1 MRLLFIYFY
10 KNFGTF
16 EKGSIIHL
24 SKKYKFTL
32 DKEKSTQNEFY
43 FNKEENPNFIEHF
56 YSKNIDIGVLIGENG
71 TGKSVLLNSIRDK
84 KNEYSICVYE
94 ENIKHKQIVN
104 SLFEIKTNNIFSIET
119 KKGIL
124 IENNK
129 ILKKDLNYIYYTSI
143 IDTSDNDIKS
153 DYNISNRNFLTKY
166 DNFPLNN
173 RLAIVEND
181 DIHRYINFSKNS
193 KLDYVKID
201 KLKLYCSE
209 TYFDEIKEKLIFEYK
224 EELFGFLI
232 QNINLS
238 KNDKVIKEIIN
249 RLKKDQIED
258 LYFEIIYN
266 DNFIYLFKNK
276 DSLLEKQYVAIFKI
290 IKKISSKYENY
301 GILINEFIEN
311 IQKHDFFKELVNLL
325 SDFLENSLF
334 IRKYDILI
342 LKNSEENIFDDL
354 NMYINNSLNRVDLEK
369 LLFNFIQR
377 SSNKNFARD
386 MLAED
391 FEFFI
396 YLIIDRLK
404 DNILQKLLINFKQD
418 IFSIG
423 YKKRERTNEEKRF
436 KNIINKNF
444 LFYLI
449 NYQKEKED
457 SQYRNLIF
465 LVDLRIM
472 REFVIEAVRK
482 KFFKSQYL
490 VNNFKI
496 DLNKDIFLSNYLES
510 FTKDIINISEDVNI
524 VKLLFNLSFRK
535 YSHQF
540 HFNQKLKLQTVLN
553 ILMFLDNPINK
564 FKEFKELDELNIIK
578 ELDEHFN
585 IFTRVSNILE
595 EPIEKE
601 NDEVITELKDNFFD
615 TYKLIIENFI
625 KPFTYELYP
634 PLSSG
639 QKAILF
645 IFARINDAIQKIN
658 QKNSNK
664 NILLLLDEADLKLH
678 LEWQRKFVFDLVEFL
693 NSYPNNKFYVLY
705 ATHSPM
711 ILSDITNDRVV
722 FLKKKDDKYSED
734 KQDFDKS
741 TFGANIYDIYS
752 NSFFVDD
759 FMGKFAQNKIN
770 EVIKIIDEYK
780 KKKEKNPDEFM
791 PNEKALDN
799 LKIVKSIGEPLLRNK
814 LEDEI
819 KSLVKDDI
827 MEIVNNLKDMKNEEI
842 EKELEKY
849 SQFTQTKVLMKLLEI
864 RK

>member
-10 KNFGTF
+10 KDFGTF

-32 DKEKSTQNEFY
+32 DKEKSTPNEFY
-43 FNKEENPNFIEHF
+43 FNKEENPNLIEDF

-71 TGKSVLLNSIRDK
+71 TGKSVLLNSIRDIN
-84 KNEYSICVYE
+84 NEYSISVYE
-94 ENIKHKQIVN
+94 EKSQFFSITNQKQI
-104 SLFEIKTNNIFSIET
+104 F
-119 KKGIL
+119 
-124 IENNK
+124 IENQK
-129 ILKKDLNYIYYTSI
+129 ITKEELNYIYYTSL
-143 IDTSDNDIKS
+143 IDAFDNDINDK
-153 DYNISNRNFLTKY
+153 YNISNRALLRKH
-166 DNFPLNN
+166 DDLPLSN
-173 RLAIVEND
+173 RLSLIEND
-181 DIHRYINFSKNS
+181 DIHKYINFSKNS

-224 EELFGFLI
+224 EELFKFLI
-232 QNINLS
+232 QDINLT
-238 KNDKVIKEIIN
+238 KNDKVIKEIVYH
-249 RLKKDQIED
+249 LKRDEIED
-258 LYFEIIYN
+258 LYFEIIYD
-266 DNFIYLFKNK
+266 DNFLYTFRNK
-276 DSLLEKQYVAIFKI
+276 DILLEKQYEAIFKTI
-290 IKKISSKYENY
+290 RKNFSKYENY

-311 IQKHDFFKELVNLL
+311 IQEHDFFKKLENLL
-325 SDFLENSLF
+325 SDFLENLLF
-334 IRKYDILI
+334 IRKYDILT

-386 MLAED
+386 VLAED

-396 YLIIDRLK
+396 YLIIDKLK

-423 YKKRERTNEEKRF
+423 YKKREITNEEKKF

-472 REFVIEAVRK
+472 REFVIEAVRNK
-482 KFFKSQYL
+482 LFKSQYL

-496 DLNKDIFLSNYLES
+496 DLNKDIFLSNYLEI
-510 FTKDIINISEDVNI
+510 FTKDIINICEDVNI
-524 VKLLFNLSFRK
+524 VKLLFNLSFHK
-535 YSHQF
+535 YTHQF
-540 HFNQKLKLQTVLN
+540 SSNQKLKLQTVLN

-564 FKEFKELDELNIIK
+564 FKESKKFDELNIIK
-578 ELDEHFN
+578 ELDAHFN

-595 EPIEKE
+595 EHIEEE
-601 NDEVITELKDNFFD
+601 NGEVITELKDNFFD
-615 TYKLIIENFI
+615 TYKFIIENFI

-634 PLSSG
+634 SLSSG

-658 QKNSNK
+658 QENPDE
-664 NILLLLDEADLKLH
+664 NILILLDEADLKLH

-722 FLKKKDDKYSED
+722 FLKKKDDNPSFSKD
-734 KQDFDKS
+734 KQDFTKS
-741 TFGANIYDIYS
+741 TFGANIYDIYAD
-752 NSFFVDD
+752 SFFVNN
-759 FMGKFAQNKIN
+759 FMGEFAQNKIN
-770 EVIKIIDEYK
+770 DVIKIIDEYK
-780 KKKEKNPDEFM
+780 EKKEKNPDEFM

-827 MEIVNNLKDMKNEEI
+827 MEIVNNLKNKNHEEI